1 MGGGRWGTCICQI
14 LFTFVVMTPQVT
26 IPTPQTTPSGLGVGD
41 LRLSEKSYLCSA
53 MTHGAH
59 KALSPLRGRTYYE
72 RLLQTMP
79 TGDAAIAD
87 LFAWAY
93 VQSLKEL
100 VSFAPDARTLSA
112 AVGEVDGDTLT
123 RALEEGW
130 RWVREYVTL
139 HQRRVELEEE
149 GVADEAYEAILR
161 LWSE

>member
-1 MGGGRWGTCICQI
+1 MPPAVRLASFGN
-14 LFTFVVMTPQVT
+14 F
-26 IPTPQTTPSGLGVGD
+26 
-41 LRLSEKSYLCSA
+41 RLSDFVYLCS

-59 KALSPLRGRTYYE
+59 TPLWPLRGQTYLE

-87 LFAWAY
+87 LLAWAY
-93 VQSLKEL
+93 VQTLKEL
-100 VSFAPDARTLSA
+100 VPFDAAARTLSE

-123 RALEEGW
+123 AALEEGW
-130 RWVREYVTL
+130 RWVKEYVAL

-149 GVADEAYEAILR
+149 GVAEEAYEAILR